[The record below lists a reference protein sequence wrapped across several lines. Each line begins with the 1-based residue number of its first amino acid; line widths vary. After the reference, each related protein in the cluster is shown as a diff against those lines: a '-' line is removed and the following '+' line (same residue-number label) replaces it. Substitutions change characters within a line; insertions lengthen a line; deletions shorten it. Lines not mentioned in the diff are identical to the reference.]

1 MRPATAVNAPGTHPV
16 DGLGDRV
23 WTQVHSLWKN
33 LGTTVYDAVGDTPG
47 RRYLTALTSQDFDHR
62 VWTRRS
68 SETMTD
74 DETVTTPMT
83 RGR

>member
-1 MRPATAVNAPGTHPV
+1 VGLATAVNADGTRPV
-16 DGLGDRV
+16 DGAGDRM

-47 RRYLTALTSQDFDHR
+47 RRKSAALTRHDVDHR

-68 SETMTD
+68 SATMAVD
-74 DETVTTPMT
+74 DTVRT
-83 RGR
+83 RLPR